1 MLCVREFLETAQ
13 IFDTV
18 ELYFLPGKRWLS
30 LKFLAREVLGM
41 AVQTENHDAI
51 EDARTALSLYMR
63 YQEMQDNGTFP
74 QVCERDCVVLCFS
87 IRFPVVHVA
96 CRIDLLVCPGVT

>member
-1 MLCVREFLETAQ
+1 MYVCVCLEAVQ

-63 YQEMQDNGTFP
+63 YQEMQIDGTFP
-74 QVCERDCVVLCFS
+74 QVCKTLTHARTLVLLQSAFS
-87 IRFPVVHVA
+87 SSLSCLGCA
-96 CRIDLLVCPGVT
+96 